1 MVFKYDSWLLV
12 GAPKANFTS
21 DSDIPTPGNVYKCR
35 VNLST
40 KEQEKCEEIPG
51 LRTGETTRRR
61 SEHSY
66 EEENQLL
73 GANMLVTQ
81 FKVLVCSSLW
91 KNVFYE
97 FTDKKVFAIGYCY
110 ELTKSNLTA
119 VKEVRF
125 KEMEEKSQLIT
136 NEGLKFGMAQV
147 GFSTAAMDE
156 EGLFLE
162 IPTKLENL
170 HTSTIGLKMI
180 SFLRMAQNLAHLLTG
195 SGFGS
200 TICVADINGDGKDD
214 LLIGAPLSTFGIGK
228 DNLYEC
234 GKVFVYYGT
243 GDISSAFDIDEN
255 QYGDFAV
262 GAYMSDT
269 VILLRT
275 RPIVN
280 MTATMTIMP
289 DVIPLNSSGLNCSVD
304 PTKPCAQ
311 IQLCFKFEGLGVD
324 DGILIDF
331 DVKADTRRTEARKTS
346 RIQLFIGEEKHT
358 DEATKINFKVTK
370 GEKTCTTIDGRVQT
384 ISREFYGAISE
395 DLKIIAEF
403 RLSNE
408 SLPGRVFPILNEQ
421 FSRTVEKSAYFEKE
435 CVEKCRS
442 NLNLEMSVVGLSKEI
457 VVGETQ
463 EVAVRITVKNR
474 NQPSYATSV
483 LIQIS
488 NNTEYL
494 GSQIFEGSR
503 AVTCILHEN
512 QTNSVGND
520 VVECDVDRPLYQ
532 HHVVDF
538 LVRLNVSL
546 GALVPCEQCFDNMLS
561 TVHVIA
567 NVDTQGSIEE
577 DPSDNRKTVSL
588 PIKFETILEVNG
600 ISKPEQHKLS
610 SENKDDYFEF
620 SHEYFVYNTGPSPLP
635 TTRIILDIP
644 VKGDSAEKLTE
655 KNQISVESSLEDS
668 ECKLL
673 SFIDGVP
680 IEQST
685 TSTVSSSLLVS
696 TASSTINSRTVPTAK
711 PQKRKKRETQ
721 PLTDQTKIQTIT
733 NINDVLLRYK
743 TKGEVEQPAHK
754 LFYPW
759 NRGLYYQAYIDF
771 FPEKVVTPS
780 TKINIW
786 IIIGG
791 CLGGVALIII
801 LGIILWRC
809 GFFKR
814 KQPKEFRDWKRQSM
828 RNRRS
833 VRSSSSK
840 STKSTYEPQEVA
852 KLTRSSE
859 NLNGR

>member
-1 MVFKYDSWLLV
+1 M
-12 GAPKANFTS
+12 
-21 DSDIPTPGNVYKCR
+21 
-35 VNLST
+35 
-40 KEQEKCEEIPG
+40 
-51 LRTGETTRRR
+51 
-61 SEHSY
+61 
-66 EEENQLL
+66 
-73 GANMLVTQ
+73 
-81 FKVLVCSSLW
+81 
-91 KNVFYE
+91 
-97 FTDKKVFAIGYCY
+97 
-110 ELTKSNLTA
+110 
-119 VKEVRF
+119 
-125 KEMEEKSQLIT
+125 
-136 NEGLKFGMAQV
+136 
-147 GFSTAAMDE
+147 
-156 EGLFLE
+156 
-162 IPTKLENL
+162 
-170 HTSTIGLKMI
+170 
-180 SFLRMAQNLAHLLTG
+180 
-195 SGFGS
+195 
-200 TICVADINGDGKDD
+200 
-214 LLIGAPLSTFGIGK
+214 
-228 DNLYEC
+228 
-234 GKVFVYYGT
+234 
-243 GDISSAFDIDEN
+243 
-255 QYGDFAV
+255 
-262 GAYMSDT
+262 
-269 VILLRT
+269 
-275 RPIVN
+275 
-280 MTATMTIMP
+280 
-289 DVIPLNSSGLNCSVD
+289 
-304 PTKPCAQ
+304 
-311 IQLCFKFEGLGVD
+311 
-324 DGILIDF
+324 IDF
-331 DVKADTRRTEARKTS
+331 DVKADTIRTEARKTS

-395 DLKIIAEF
+395 ELKIIAEF

-655 KNQISVESSLEDS
+655 KNQISVKSSLEDS

-733 NINDVLLRYK
+733 NITCGTFACAKYQCTLKSLDVQEKASFTIKTSVKKSALPFGENDVLLRYK